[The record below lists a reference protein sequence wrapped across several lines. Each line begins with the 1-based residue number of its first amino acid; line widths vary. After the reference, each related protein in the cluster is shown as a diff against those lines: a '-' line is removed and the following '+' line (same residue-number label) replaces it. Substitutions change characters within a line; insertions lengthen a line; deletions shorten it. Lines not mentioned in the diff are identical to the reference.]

1 MTKNKSQPINNKA
14 EILLSL
20 EIIGGV
26 LGGIIIMGIAG
37 LFLLKWYT
45 DWKYMRSIERT
56 QEVRVNELY
65 L

>member
-26 LGGIIIMGIAG
+26 FGGIIIMGIAG